1 MVVSIKSYLDGET
14 WYGGGYRYTRTFNR
28 SEMTPQVDKK
38 TAIFIAY
45 GQSNATNTGKSNYV
59 VTEKVFQL
67 FRDKIYFFKD
77 PGLGGAGQR
86 TSVWGLVGDKLIK
99 NGLYDQVIFSLAGMG
114 NKTLKQLTEEEVY
127 EYFKSEYIT
136 LLSKYGRVDA
146 ILFHQGENNNG
157 RSSKEYKKQFKIF
170 LSKLSSDGINSPIFL
185 SQASYCNKRIDNELT
200 EAQNS
205 LIETFKG
212 VLRGPNTDLI
222 INNEYRYD
230 FCHFSHK
237 GLEEYSDMWVTALMN
252 YSET

>member
-1 MVVSIKSYLDGET
+1 MHSV
-14 WYGGGYRYTRTFNR
+14 
-28 SEMTPQVDKK
+28 
-38 TAIFIAY
+38 IFKNDA
-45 GQSNATNTGKSNYV
+45 
-59 VTEKVFQL
+59 
-67 FRDKIYFFKD
+67 
-77 PGLGGAGQR
+77 
-86 TSVWGLVGDKLIK
+86 VGDLVHSIEAI
-99 NGLYDQVIFSLAGMG
+99 NNITSS
-114 NKTLKQLTEEEVY
+114 
-127 EYFKSEYIT
+127 SENVT
-136 LLSKYGRVDA
+136 
-146 ILFHQGENNNG
+146 
-157 RSSKEYKKQFKIF
+157 IF